1 MGKATPKSKASKA
14 MSRYIRLRDALVY
27 CKERGIDVRQFNR
40 PEDIIGQCCTCG
52 AVKSWFRMDAGHWK
66 GRGIGGGSGVYF
78 DERNVDLQCK
88 RCNAFLGGAVEAH
101 EEYLIDKYGQDVVDE
116 IQRKHRTTTDMRTL
130 AMQAMEQMYKDKYEE
145 LLKEIE

>member
-1 MGKATPKSKASKA
+1 MAKTTPKSKASKA
-14 MSRYIRLRDALVY
+14 MSRYIRLRDALSY
-27 CKERGIDVRQFNR
+27 CKEHGINLNQFSR

-52 AVKSWFRMDAGHWK
+52 GVKSWFRMDAGHWK

-101 EEYLIDKYGQDVVDE
+101 EEYLVKKYGQKVVDE
-116 IQRKHRTTTDMRTL
+116 VTRKHHTVTDMRTL
-130 AMQAMEQMYKDKYEE
+130 AMQAMEQLYKDKYKE
-145 LLKEIE
+145 LLKE